1 MADGATGCP
10 YPIDKRASNDGLPLS
25 CGAPVRFM
33 NECYQMYS
41 LRFAFLIE
49 GVYALSILSLATM
62 RKAYALHRHAGLMPN
77 GTHRLGQMVEVVKTV
92 VVADK
97 GRQVLGPRSKD
108 K

>member
-1 MADGATGCP
+1 
-10 YPIDKRASNDGLPLS
+10 
-25 CGAPVRFM
+25 M

-41 LRFAFLIE
+41 LRLAFLIE